1 VTPVTT
7 EDSCTLVIFGASGDL
22 AKRKLVPAL
31 WSLFQGRVL
40 PEPFAVIGVARSEM
54 TNEQF
59 RVRMREAITEF
70 ARVQP
75 PTERVWDRFAQ
86 ALFYHAGDPANPDL
100 YPGLADHLRRV
111 EHERG
116 TGGNRLFY
124 CATPPSLYP
133 SLVRRVGEA
142 GLNRPPEGS
151 GGWTRIVIEKPFGR
165 DLASAR
171 ALNQVVASVFAE
183 EQVYRIDHYLGKET
197 VQNVLVFRWAN
208 AIFEPLWNRNHV
220 DHVQITVGETIGVEA
235 RGAYYEESGALRDM
249 IQNHI
254 LQLLC
259 LVAMEP
265 PVTFDADPV
274 RDEKTKVMRALRPIA
289 PDEVARVAVRAQ
301 YSPGFVER
309 RRVVGYREEKGVS
322 PESIT
327 ETYAALRLEVDNW
340 RWAGVPFF
348 LRTGKRLAK
357 RTSEIAVQFK
367 STPHLVFRRN
377 PEILAEPNL
386 LVLRIQPDEGMS
398 LSFGAKLP
406 GAELRIKPVEMD
418 FNYGHAFG
426 GEPPE
431 AYERLLLDA
440 MKGDATL
447 YARRD
452 WVDLAWELLGPV
464 LDAWASGDPRQTPT
478 YEAGSWGP
486 VEADTLIQQ
495 SGRRWRRP

>member
-1 VTPVTT
+1 
-7 EDSCTLVIFGASGDL
+7 
-22 AKRKLVPAL
+22 
-31 WSLFQGRVL
+31 
-40 PEPFAVIGVARSEM
+40 
-54 TNEQF
+54 
-59 RVRMREAITEF
+59 VRI
-70 ARVQP
+70 
-75 PTERVWDRFAQ
+75 
-86 ALFYHAGDPANPDL
+86 
-100 YPGLADHLRRV
+100 
-111 EHERG
+111 
-116 TGGNRLFY
+116 
-124 CATPPSLYP
+124 
-133 SLVRRVGEA
+133 
-142 GLNRPPEGS
+142 
-151 GGWTRIVIEKPFGR
+151 IIEKPFGR

-171 ALNQVVASVFAE
+171 ALNQVVASVFSE

-208 AIFEPLWNRNHV
+208 GIFEPLWNRNHV
-220 DHVQITVGETIGVEA
+220 DHVQITVGETIGVEG
-235 RGAYYEESGALRDM
+235 RGAYYEEAGALRDM

-274 RDEKTKVMRALRPIA
+274 RDEKTKVMRAIRPISPA
-289 PDEVARVAVRAQ
+289 EVDGVAVRGQ
-301 YSPGFVER
+301 YGSGFVEG
-309 RRVVGYREEKGVS
+309 RRVVAYREEKGVS

-357 RTSEIAVQFK
+357 RASEIAVQFK

-406 GAELRIKPVEMD
+406 GPELRIKPVEMD
-418 FNYGHAFG
+418 FDYGRAFG

-447 YARRD
+447 YARGD
-452 WVDLAWELLGPV
+452 WVDNAWELLAPV
-464 LDAWASGDPRQTPT
+464 LDAWATGDPKKIPI
-478 YEAGSWGP
+478 YEAGTWGP
-486 VEADTLIQQ
+486 IEADALMQDKA
-495 SGRRWRRP
+495 RHWRRL

>member
-1 VTPVTT
+1 MSPATA
-7 EDSCTLVIFGASGDL
+7 EDSCALVIFGASGDL

-31 WSLFQGRVL
+31 WSMFQGRVL
-40 PEPFAVIGVARSEM
+40 PEPFGVIGVARSEM

-59 RVRMREAITEF
+59 RTRMRDAIAEF

-75 PTERVWDRFAQ
+75 PSQKVWERFAQ
-86 ALFYHAGDPANPDL
+86 ALFYYVGDPADPDL
-100 YPGLADHLRRV
+100 YLGLGDYLRRV
-111 EHERG
+111 EQERG

-133 SLVRRVGEA
+133 PLVRRLGEA

-151 GGWTRIVIEKPFGR
+151 GGWVRIIIEKPFGR

-171 ALNQVVASVFAE
+171 ALNQAVASAFAE
-183 EQVYRIDHYLGKET
+183 DQVYRIDHYLGKET

-208 AIFEPLWNRNHV
+208 GIFEPLWNRNHV

-235 RGAYYEESGALRDM
+235 RGAYYEEAGALRDM

-259 LVAMEP
+259 LIAMEP
-265 PVTFDADPV
+265 PVTFDAYPV
-274 RDEKTKVMRALRPIA
+274 RDEKTKVMRAIRPIA
-289 PDEVARVAVRAQ
+289 PNEVERVAVRGQ
-301 YSPGFVER
+301 YGPGFVEGQ
-309 RRVVGYREEKGVS
+309 RVVGYRGEKGVS
-322 PESIT
+322 GESIT

-357 RTSEIAVQFK
+357 RASEIAVQFK
-367 STPHLVFRRN
+367 RTPHLVFRRN

-386 LVLRIQPDEGMS
+386 LVLRIQPNEGMS

-406 GAELRIKPVEMD
+406 GPELRIKPVEMD
-418 FNYGHAFG
+418 FDYEHAFG

-447 YARRD
+447 YARGD
-452 WVDLAWELLGPV
+452 WVDMAWELLGPV
-464 LDAWASGDPRQTPT
+464 VDAWAVGDPNKFPD
-478 YEAGSWGP
+478 YEAGTWGP
-486 VEADTLIQQ
+486 AEADRLIEQ

>member
-1 VTPVTT
+1 MMSPAMA
-7 EDSCTLVIFGASGDL
+7 EESCALVIFGASGDL
-22 AKRKLVPAL
+22 ARRKLVPAL
-31 WSLFQGRVL
+31 WSMFQGRVL
-40 PEPFAVIGVARSEM
+40 PEPFAVIGVARREM

-59 RVRMREAITEF
+59 RSYMRDAITQF

-75 PTERVWDRFAQ
+75 PSQRVWDRFAQ
-86 ALFYHAGDPANPDL
+86 ALFYYVGDPADPGV
-100 YPGLADHLRRV
+100 YPGLTEYLRHV
-111 EHERG
+111 ETERG

-133 SLVRRVGEA
+133 TLVQRLGEA
-142 GLNRPPEGS
+142 GLARPPEGG
-151 GGWTRIVIEKPFGR
+151 GGWVRIIIEKPFGR

-171 ALNQVVASVFAE
+171 ALNQTVASVFAE

-208 AIFEPLWNRNHV
+208 GIFEPLWNRNHV
-220 DHVQITVGETIGVEA
+220 DHVQITVGETIGVEG
-235 RGAYYEESGALRDM
+235 RGSYYEEAGALRDM

-274 RDEKTKVMRALRPIA
+274 RDEKAKVMRAIRPITPA
-289 PDEVARVAVRAQ
+289 EVEQVAVRAQ
-301 YSPGFVER
+301 YGPGFVDGQ
-309 RRVVGYREEKGVS
+309 RVLGYREEKGVS
-322 PESIT
+322 ASSIT

-357 RTSEIAVQFK
+357 RASEIAVQFK
-367 STPHLVFRRN
+367 PTPHLVFRRN
-377 PEILAEPNL
+377 PDIQAEPNL

-406 GAELRIKPVEMD
+406 GPELRIKPVEMD
-418 FNYGHAFG
+418 FDYGRAFG

-440 MKGDATL
+440 MKGDPTL
-447 YARRD
+447 YARGD
-452 WVDLAWELLGPV
+452 WVDMAWELLGPV
-464 LDAWASGDPRQTPT
+464 LSAWTAGDPSKLPH
-478 YEAGSWGP
+478 YEAGTWGP
-486 VEADTLIQQ
+486 AEADALIDPA
-495 SGRRWRRP
+495 RWRRL

>member
-1 VTPVTT
+1 MTPPVT

-22 AKRKLVPAL
+22 TKRKLVPAL
-31 WSLFQGRVL
+31 WSMFQGRVL

-54 TNEQF
+54 NNEQF
-59 RVRMREAITEF
+59 RLRMREAIAEF

-75 PTERVWDRFAQ
+75 PSQKVWDRFAQ
-86 ALFYHAGDPANPDL
+86 ALFYYAGDPARPEI
-100 YPGLADHLRRV
+100 YPGLVDYLRRV
-111 EHERG
+111 EQERG
-116 TGGNRLFY
+116 TGSNRLFY
-124 CATPPSLYP
+124 CSTPPSLYP
-133 SLVRRVGEA
+133 DLVRRLGEA
-142 GLNRPPEGS
+142 GLSRAPEGS
-151 GGWTRIVIEKPFGR
+151 GGWVRVVIEKPFGR
-165 DLASAR
+165 DLASSR

-208 AIFEPLWNRNHV
+208 GIFEPLWNRNHV
-220 DHVQITVGETIGVEA
+220 DHVQITVGETIGVES
-235 RGAYYEESGALRDM
+235 RGAYYEEAGALRDM
-249 IQNHI
+249 MQNHI

-274 RDEKTKVMRALRPIA
+274 RDEKTKVMRSIRPIPA
-289 PDEVARVAVRAQ
+289 AEVDRVAQRAQ
-301 YSPGFVER
+301 YGPGFVGG

-322 PESIT
+322 PQSIT
-327 ETYAALRLEVDNW
+327 ETYAALRLEVENW

-367 STPHLVFRRN
+367 RTPHLVFRRN
-377 PEILAEPNL
+377 PEILAEPNV

-406 GAELRIKPVEMD
+406 GPELRIKPVEMD
-418 FNYGHAFG
+418 FDYGRAFG

-440 MKGDATL
+440 MKGDPTL
-447 YARRD
+447 YARGD
-452 WVDLAWELLGPV
+452 WVDMAWELLEPV
-464 LDAWASGDPRQTPT
+464 LQAWAEGDASKIPN
-478 YEAGSWGP
+478 YEAGTWGP
-486 VEADTLIQQ
+486 PEADSLIEP
-495 SGRRWRRP
+495 RRWRRP